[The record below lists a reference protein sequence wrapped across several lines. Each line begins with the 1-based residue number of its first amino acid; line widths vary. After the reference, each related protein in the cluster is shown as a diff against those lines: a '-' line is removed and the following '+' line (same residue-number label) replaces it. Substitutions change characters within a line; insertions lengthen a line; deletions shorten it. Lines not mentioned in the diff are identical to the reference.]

1 MCCIDRLKSQPKAA
15 GRAPRHCDAKNN
27 ERRRMETVFEAEN
40 NVEAHMIVHLLERSE
55 IAAEIMGE
63 HLQGGVGELPAHGNI
78 RVVVNADDVPDARR
92 LIAEWEAKQR
102 VTPSSPSGEGREN
115 PYTGFIAFLAG
126 AAIASAFLLWAYNS
140 PVSTHTADY
149 NRDGEPDEWVYW
161 RGETASRVEVDR
173 NHDGR
178 VDSKFHYSARNGVET
193 AEFDNDFDG
202 TFEYLS
208 EYRFAQPKFDE
219 IDTNGDEYPDRRY
232 HYANGVLT
240 RIDMYRPST
249 EIIRKTQI
257 YENGV
262 SLTEARL
269 DSDND
274 GVLDTVIKYGPFEEE
289 VSRSPISRDQ

>member
-1 MCCIDRLKSQPKAA
+1 
-15 GRAPRHCDAKNN
+15 
-27 ERRRMETVFEAEN
+27 METVFEAEN

-55 IAAEIMGE
+55 IKAEIMGE

-78 RVVVNADDVPDARR
+78 RVVVNRGDVREAKK
-92 LIAEWEAKQR
+92 LISEWEAEQNE
-102 VTPSSPSGEGREN
+102 VPSTPLEERSRN

-126 AAIASAFLLWAYNS
+126 AGIASAFLLWAYNS

-149 NRDGEPDEWVYW
+149 NRDGETDEWVYW
-161 RGETASRVEVDR
+161 RGETVSRVEVDR
-173 NHDGR
+173 NHDGI
-178 VDSKFHYSARNGVET
+178 VDLKFTYSARNSLEKG
-193 AEFDNDFDG
+193 EFDNDFDG

-219 IDTNGDEYPDRRY
+219 IDTNGDGNPNRRY
-232 HYANGVLT
+232 HYVDGVLT
-240 RIDMYRPST
+240 RIDMFRPAT

-262 SLTEARL
+262 KLIEARW

-274 GVLDTVIKYGPFEEE
+274 GIVDTVIKYGPFEEE